1 MIEQPELTREMIAS
15 FVVSVIVIIFIVKLT
30 FKAINAMELWL
41 KILKIRRLAK
51 KTNLDNYT
59 LKTNEK
65 GMPVLLVHRD
75 SPDKIFII

>member
-1 MIEQPELTREMIAS
+1 MVEQPELTREMIFS
-15 FVVSVIVIIFIVKLT
+15 FIVSTMFIIFIAKIA
-30 FKAINAMELWL
+30 FKAINAIELRL
-41 KILKIRRLAK
+41 KIFRIKRVAK

>member
-1 MIEQPELTREMIAS
+1 MIEQPELTREMITS
-15 FVVSVIVIIFIVKLT
+15 FVVSVIVIIFIVKLA

-41 KILKIRRLAK
+41 KVLKIRRLAK
-51 KTNLDNYT
+51 KTYLYNYT

>member
-15 FVVSVIVIIFIVKLT
+15 FVVSVIVIIFIVKLA

-41 KILKIRRLAK
+41 KVLKIRRLAK

>member
-1 MIEQPELTREMIAS
+1 MIEQPELTREMITS
-15 FVVSVIVIIFIVKLT
+15 FVVSVIVIIFIVKLA

-41 KILKIRRLAK
+41 KVLKIRRLAK

-59 LKTNEK
+59 LKTTEK

>member
-1 MIEQPELTREMIAS
+1 MIEQPELTREMITS
-15 FVVSVIVIIFIVKLT
+15 FVVSVIVIIFIVKLA
-30 FKAINAMELWL
+30 FNAINAMELWL
-41 KILKIRRLAK
+41 KVLKIRRLAK

>member
-1 MIEQPELTREMIAS
+1 MIEQPELTREMITS
-15 FVVSVIVIIFIVKLT
+15 FVVSVIVIIFIVKLA

-59 LKTNEK
+59 LKTYEK

>member
-1 MIEQPELTREMIAS
+1 MIEQPELTREMITS
-15 FVVSVIVIIFIVKLT
+15 FVVSVIVIIFIVKLA
-30 FKAINAMELWL
+30 FKAINAMEPWL
-41 KILKIRRLAK
+41 KVLKIRRLAK

-75 SPDKIFII
+75 SPDKKYII

>member
-1 MIEQPELTREMIAS
+1 MIEQPELTREMITS
-15 FVVSVIVIIFIVKLT
+15 FVVSVIVIIFIVKLA

-41 KILKIRRLAK
+41 KVLKIRRLAK

-75 SPDKIFII
+75 SPDKILII

>member
-1 MIEQPELTREMIAS
+1 MIEQPELTREMITS

>member
-1 MIEQPELTREMIAS
+1 MIEQPELTREMISS
-15 FVVSVIVIIFIVKLT
+15 FVVSVIVIIFIVKLA

-41 KILKIRRLAK
+41 KVLKIRRLAK

>member
-1 MIEQPELTREMIAS
+1 MIEQPELTREMITS
-15 FVVSVIVIIFIVKLT
+15 FVVSVIVVIFIVKLA

-41 KILKIRRLAK
+41 KVLKIRRLAK

>member
-1 MIEQPELTREMIAS
+1 MIEQPELTREMITS
-15 FVVSVIVIIFIVKLT
+15 FVVSVIVIIFIVKLS

-41 KILKIRRLAK
+41 KVLKIRRLAK

>member
-1 MIEQPELTREMIAS
+1 VIEQPELTREMITS
-15 FVVSVIVIIFIVKLT
+15 FVVSVIVIIFIVKLA

-41 KILKIRRLAK
+41 KVLKIRRLAK

>member
-1 MIEQPELTREMIAS
+1 MIEQPELTREMITS
-15 FVVSVIVIIFIVKLT
+15 FVVSVIVIIFIVKLA

>member
-1 MIEQPELTREMIAS
+1 MREQPELTREMITS
-15 FVVSVIVIIFIVKLT
+15 FVVSVIVIIFIVKLA

-41 KILKIRRLAK
+41 KVLKIRRLAK

>member
-1 MIEQPELTREMIAS
+1 VIEQPELTREMITS
-15 FVVSVIVIIFIVKLT
+15 FVVSVIVIIFIVKLS

-41 KILKIRRLAK
+41 KVLKIRRLAK

>member
-1 MIEQPELTREMIAS
+1 MIEQPELTREMIVS
-15 FVVSVIVIIFIVKLT
+15 FIVSTMVIIFIVKIA
-30 FKAINAMELWL
+30 FKAINAIELRL
-41 KILKIRRLAK
+41 KIFKIKKLAK

-65 GMPVLLVHRD
+65 GMAVLLVHRD

>member
-1 MIEQPELTREMIAS
+1 MIEQPELTSEMITS
-15 FVVSVIVIIFIVKLT
+15 FVVSVIVIIFIVKLA

-41 KILKIRRLAK
+41 KVLKIRRLAK

>member
-1 MIEQPELTREMIAS
+1 MVEQPELTREMIFS
-15 FVVSVIVIIFIVKLT
+15 FIVSTMFIIFIAKIA
-30 FKAINAMELWL
+30 FKAINAIELRL
-41 KILKIRRLAK
+41 KIFRIKRLAK

-65 GMPVLLVHRD
+65 SMPVLLVHRD

>member
-1 MIEQPELTREMIAS
+1 VIEQPELTREMIAS
-15 FVVSVIVIIFIVKLT
+15 FVVSVIVIIFIVKLA

-41 KILKIRRLAK
+41 KVLKIRRLAK

>member
-1 MIEQPELTREMIAS
+1 MIEQPELTREMVTS
-15 FVVSVIVIIFIVKLT
+15 FVVSVIVIIFIVKLA

-41 KILKIRRLAK
+41 KVLKIRRLAK

>member
-1 MIEQPELTREMIAS
+1 
-15 FVVSVIVIIFIVKLT
+15 
-30 FKAINAMELWL
+30 MELWL
-41 KILKIRRLAK
+41 KVLKIRRLAK

>member
-1 MIEQPELTREMIAS
+1 MIEQPELTREMITS
-15 FVVSVIVIIFIVKLT
+15 FVVSVIVIIFIVKFA

-41 KILKIRRLAK
+41 KVLKIRRLAK

>member
-1 MIEQPELTREMIAS
+1 MIEQPELTREMITS
-15 FVVSVIVIIFIVKLT
+15 FVVSVIVIIFIVKLA
-30 FKAINAMELWL
+30 FKAINAMELWR
-41 KILKIRRLAK
+41 KVLKIRRLAK

>member
-1 MIEQPELTREMIAS
+1 MIEQPALTREMITS
-15 FVVSVIVIIFIVKLT
+15 FVVSVIVIIFIVKLA

-41 KILKIRRLAK
+41 KVLKIRRLAK

>member
-1 MIEQPELTREMIAS
+1 MIEQPELTREMITS
-15 FVVSVIVIIFIVKLT
+15 FVVSVIVIIFIVKLA

-41 KILKIRRLAK
+41 KVLKIRRLAK

>member
-1 MIEQPELTREMIAS
+1 MIEQPELTREMITS
-15 FVVSVIVIIFIVKLT
+15 FVVSVIVIIFIVKLA

-41 KILKIRRLAK
+41 KVLKIRRLAK

-65 GMPVLLVHRD
+65 GMPVLLGHRD

>member
-1 MIEQPELTREMIAS
+1 MIEQPELTREMITS
-15 FVVSVIVIIFIVKLT
+15 FVVSVIVIIFIVKLA
-30 FKAINAMELWL
+30 FKAINTMELWL
-41 KILKIRRLAK
+41 KVLKIRRLAK

>member
-1 MIEQPELTREMIAS
+1 MIEQPELTREMITS
-15 FVVSVIVIIFIVKLT
+15 FVVSVIIIIFIVKLA